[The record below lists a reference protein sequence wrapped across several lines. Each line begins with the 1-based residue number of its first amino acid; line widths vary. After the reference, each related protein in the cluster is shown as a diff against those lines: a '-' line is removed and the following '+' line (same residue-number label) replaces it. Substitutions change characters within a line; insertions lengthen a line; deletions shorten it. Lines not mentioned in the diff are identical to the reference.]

1 MRKANLPI
9 VIGSFFIVVILI
21 PTMISLFYT
30 PYDPETMQ
38 ITARLQS
45 PSSTHWLGTDQ
56 YGRDM
61 LSRIMTGGQTSLLIG
76 FASVGAGMVIGVVL
90 GALAGFYGQ
99 RIDEVLMRSAE
110 VFYAFPSILLA
121 LLAVAIFG
129 PGENTVMAA
138 IAIANIPVF
147 MKITR
152 ASFLQQSKFEY
163 VQAARA
169 VGASD
174 LRIMFRHILPNC
186 ARLILV
192 QATASFAGALLSEA
206 SLSYLGVGVQPPKP
220 SWGRMLKE
228 AQAFGSLAPWT
239 VVFPGIAIALIVLGL
254 NLVADGLK
262 TKGK

>member
-90 GALAGFYGQ
+90 GALAGFYDH

>member
-1 MRKANLPI
+1 
-9 VIGSFFIVVILI
+9 
-21 PTMISLFYT
+21 
-30 PYDPETMQ
+30 
-38 ITARLQS
+38 
-45 PSSTHWLGTDQ
+45 
-56 YGRDM
+56 
-61 LSRIMTGGQTSLLIG
+61 
-76 FASVGAGMVIGVVL
+76 
-90 GALAGFYGQ
+90 
-99 RIDEVLMRSAE
+99 
-110 VFYAFPSILLA
+110 
-121 LLAVAIFG
+121 
-129 PGENTVMAA
+129 MAA

-174 LRIMFRHILPNC
+174 LRIMFRHIPPNC

>member
-90 GALAGFYGQ
+90 GALAGFTA
-99 RIDEVLMRSAE
+99 IELM
-110 VFYAFPSILLA
+110 
-121 LLAVAIFG
+121 
-129 PGENTVMAA
+129 
-138 IAIANIPVF
+138 
-147 MKITR
+147 K
-152 ASFLQQSKFEY
+152 
-163 VQAARA
+163 
-169 VGASD
+169 
-174 LRIMFRHILPNC
+174 C
-186 ARLILV
+186 
-192 QATASFAGALLSEA
+192 
-206 SLSYLGVGVQPPKP
+206 
-220 SWGRMLKE
+220 
-228 AQAFGSLAPWT
+228 
-239 VVFPGIAIALIVLGL
+239 
-254 NLVADGLK
+254 
-262 TKGK
+262 